1 MVHLVHLHGSK
12 GVDIGKSIKM
22 IIEQRPLYLVPTVGQ
37 PIDYTNARRNKRKI
51 FTDPKATKRTR
62 DVDKPFPLPPATI
75 QIQDPA
81 SVDCAT
87 SLLSCT
93 PDPDEAYRPCF
104 KCRQYNWKC
113 TSFPNGLKVGD
124 VEYDAGDYCVPS
136 IDVDVNTLNEYTSE
150 LVLTTDQD
158 GMHFVV
164 QCKYPGIFTHSSNLA
179 NCSTFL
185 NPCGPYDFI
194 NVDTGQVYDGSEP
207 ITFDPFYKGR
217 CSIPAGAPHLPT
229 WSDTTGPGI
238 KLRLFYEQEQTN
250 CRDYTNKT
258 SIETLVASGYKRTLA
273 SQFATYVNTIC
284 LPTPCKYDPKTGE
297 EVGGRFNSEIRAC
310 ECPLGSSVPVIE
322 DQDANGNA
330 VDAAPNYPNACYAVP
345 IYYNSSFPDSV
356 TYFDYGNVEPNS
368 TPHTYLVCRPSQ
380 PMLSLGFS
388 PQNVLCVLVQR
399 PALWNLYTSYI
410 MRQPN
415 WWGFHLL
422 VASGDWYDAYAVGDG
437 VYVSQNP
444 IKLPYDIVLGMQAE
458 RFYRSYINTDE
469 VANWRNVL
477 NIMSSR
483 GDGGF
488 PNHNITDRPTG
499 VTIYNPASA
508 HDEEELAQ
516 YVLRRCVF
524 VYMGGV
530 TTSAGVYTKKAIIPN
545 PLQWQDDIGGHK
557 TNAVITSV
565 NLNTKEIY
573 CNNSWTN
580 QNRQPNLTADRV
592 DPNLLFD
599 VPPIAPYSP
608 W

>member
-1 MVHLVHLHGSK
+1 
-12 GVDIGKSIKM
+12 M

-284 LPTPCKYDPKTGE
+284 LPQPCKYDPKTGQ
-297 EVGGRFNSEIRAC
+297 EVGGRFNSEIKAC
-310 ECPLGSSVPVIE
+310 ECPLGTSIPVRE

-330 VDAAPNYPNACYAVP
+330 VDAAPDYPNACYAVP

-368 TPHTYLVCRPSQ
+368 TPHTYLVCRPSE
-380 PMLSLGFS
+380 PMLKFGFS
-388 PQNVLCVLVQR
+388 SQNVLCILVQR
-399 PALWNLYTSYI
+399 PALWTLYATYI
-410 MRQPN
+410 MRQPG
-415 WWGFHLL
+415 WWGFSYTVGGGGDYL
-422 VASGDWYDAYAVGDG
+422 SGRSVDDGAYDEN
-437 VYVSQNP
+437 S
-444 IKLPYDIVLGMQAE
+444 IILPYDFVLGMQAR
-458 RFYRSYINTDE
+458 RFYNPYVNTDE
-469 VANWRNVL
+469 VDNWKDVL
-477 NIMSSR
+477 RRIQSR
-483 GDGGF
+483 GDPFRIAPISTPSNRLYTVADG
-488 PNHNITDRPTG
+488 PTES
-499 VTIYNPASA
+499 VRA
-508 HDEEELAQ
+508 LAQ
-516 YVLRRCVF
+516 YVIRRSVF

-530 TTSAGVYTKKAIIPN
+530 TTSAGVYTKPAIIPN
-545 PLQWQDDIGGHK
+545 PLQWQDDVGGYK

-565 NLNTKEIY
+565 NLQTDEIY

-580 QNRQPNLTADRV
+580 RNRQPNLTADRV
-592 DPNLLFD
+592 DPDLLFD
-599 VPPIAPYSP
+599 VPPIAPVS
-608 W
+608 